1 MIDGRRKFLTKTA
14 GALVALTGLAL
25 ASPAI
30 AGRDPIF
37 AAIDAHREAVTAF
50 NALNAKMIEEALIAS
65 NGAPLPLQSAPER
78 LQAAF
83 SALLVPAAALIDT
96 APTTRAGLR
105 ALERHLR
112 EDDSLWARRFIELP
126 VTRNGITL
134 TSRDESLESIDR
146 LIAKRA
152 AEISAAA

>member
-1 MIDGRRKFLTKTA
+1 MIDGRRNFLTNTA
-14 GALVALTGLAL
+14 GALAALTGLAL

-30 AGRDPIF
+30 ASHDPIF
-37 AAIDAHREAVTAF
+37 AAIDAHREAVTTF
-50 NALNAKMIEEALIAS
+50 SALNAKMIE
-65 NGAPLPLQSAPER
+65 APLPLRSAPEE

-112 EDDSLWARRFIELP
+112 EDGSLFARRFINRT
-126 VTRNGITL
+126 VTYGDV
-134 TSRDESLESIDR
+134 SDESPEAVAW

-152 AEISAAA
+152 AEIDAAA